1 MTVSGNSPARQL
13 QEELRT
19 ARTLLELLKQEQAQL
34 VAADIDALNAL
45 TEEKTRLV
53 TRMSELATDR
63 HHALAATGFAASEA
77 GMQAWLENHQP
88 DEARQAW
95 QNLLELARAA
105 KEVNRSNGLLIGKHL
120 TRNQSALNVLKGG
133 PQGQTLYGPNGQS
146 SVTAAGRGLAIG

>member
-77 GMQAWLENHQP
+77 GMQAWLEP
-88 DEARQAW
+88 EEARQAW